1 MRIPSQFNDS
11 SLYRPRRGEKN
22 AKKRTSVPGAADN
35 RRRLIRLGVVLL
47 LVIVMMREARRPG
60 LYQTF
65 FDAQE
70 ETWVEIEPATKPTLA
85 MAQPG
90 EASTD
95 AFANPPANRSA
106 RDASPPSAAATSL
119 AATWDSAPLWVSAM
133 ELSLQQAWIQSLIQ
147 LQSVSRQSGDDRKPV
162 EWVGLSVEQLDAS
175 AERLVSQSP
184 LSESDASDSSA
195 PDNNSQ
201 GSDSQGS
208 EPNAEV
214 LAGLKSLRAC
224 AAAGECDP
232 ESWNQISS
240 WALPLLDAL
249 ETAAFQRV
257 NDGTFW
263 TSTDSDAFYLGLAR
277 SDRLA
282 VDQGVTTG
290 TLPLLQQPEVY
301 RGQTVRLV
309 GRLQL
314 AEKKTAQT
322 NRVAVESY
330 WKLWIIP
337 ADGGI
342 RPTIL
347 MTRQLPEA
355 IADAL
360 TADGSWDRASNP
372 ANPDG
377 QIAAVGRFI
386 KRLPYRSSIG
396 ADLAPVVIGRLVG
409 AKGVAATTDGQPA
422 RNADGGP
429 NADADHVAWITGIL
443 FAVLAGIALAGWLM
457 YRSALDAKRTRILR
471 QQAGDDVQLDLDAL
485 ADHDSDTQ
493 GTPS

>member
-11 SLYRPRRGEKN
+11 SLYRPKRGEGN
-22 AKKRTSVPGAADN
+22 AKKRTSVPGAADS

-70 ETWVEIEPATKPTLA
+70 ETWVEIEPATKPALA
-85 MAQPG
+85 LAQPG
-90 EASTD
+90 DASTD
-95 AFANPPANRSA
+95 AFANPPANRSD

-119 AATWDSAPLWVSAM
+119 AATWDAAPLWVDAM
-133 ELSLQQAWIQSLIQ
+133 ELSLQRAWIESLIQ
-147 LQSVSRQSGDDRKPV
+147 LQSVGRQTVEDQNPV
-162 EWVGLSVEQLDAS
+162 EWVGLSVGQLDAS
-175 AERLVSQSP
+175 AEQLMQQSTQ
-184 LSESDASDSSA
+184 SESDSPESDL
-195 PDNNSQ
+195 NV
-201 GSDSQGS
+201 
-208 EPNAEV
+208 EV
-214 LAGLKSLRAC
+214 LAGLQTLRAC
-224 AAAGECDP
+224 AATGECP
-232 ESWNQISS
+232 PGLWNRISS

-249 ETAAFQRV
+249 ETAAYQRV

-263 TSTDSDAFYLGLAR
+263 TSADSDAFYLGLAR
-277 SDRLA
+277 SDQLA
-282 VDQGVTTG
+282 ANQGVTTG

-314 AEKKTAQT
+314 AEKKIAQT

-342 RPTIL
+342 RPTVL
-347 MTRQLPEA
+347 MTRQLPET
-355 IADAL
+355 IADSL
-360 TADGSWDRASNP
+360 TADGSWNRASNP

-396 ADLAPVVIGRLVG
+396 ADLAPVVVGRLVG

-422 RNADGGP
+422 RNAEGGP
-429 NADADHVAWITGIL
+429 NADIENVAGISGIL
-443 FAVLAGIALAGWLM
+443 LAVLAGIALAGWLM
-457 YRSALDAKRTRILR
+457 YRSALDAKRTRNLR
-471 QQAGDDVQLDLDAL
+471 QQAGDDVKLDLDVL
-485 ADHDSDTQ
+485 ADHDSETQ

>member
-47 LVIVMMREARRPG
+47 LVIVMMREARQPG

-95 AFANPPANRSA
+95 AFANSPANRSA
-106 RDASPPSAAATSL
+106 RDASSPSAAATSL
-119 AATWDSAPLWVSAM
+119 AATWDAAPLWVDAM
-133 ELSLQQAWIQSLIQ
+133 ELSLQRAWIQSLIQ
-147 LQSVSRQSGDDRKPV
+147 LQSVGRHAVDDRTPL

-175 AERLVSQSP
+175 VERLVSQSP

-195 PDNNSQ
+195 PGSDAQ
-201 GSDSQGS
+201 GSDAQGSDAQGS

-214 LAGLKSLRAC
+214 LAGLKTLRGC

-232 ESWNQISS
+232 GLWKRISS

-263 TSTDSDAFYLGLAR
+263 TSADSDAFYLGLAR

-322 NRVAVESY
+322 NRVAIESY

-355 IADAL
+355 IADSL

-422 RNADGGP
+422 KNAEGGP
-429 NADADHVAWITGIL
+429 DADPITSRGSRGFCSRFL
-443 FAVLAGIALAGWLM
+443 PVSRWPDG
-457 YRSALDAKRTRILR
+457 
-471 QQAGDDVQLDLDAL
+471 
-485 ADHDSDTQ
+485 
-493 GTPS
+493 

>member
-47 LVIVMMREARRPG
+47 LVIVVMREARRPG

-70 ETWVEIEPATKPTLA
+70 ETWVEIEPATTPALA
-85 MAQPG
+85 LAQRRD
-90 EASTD
+90 ASSD
-95 AFANPPANRSA
+95 VPANRPAREDANSSA
-106 RDASPPSAAATSL
+106 EETSL
-119 AATWDSAPLWVSAM
+119 AATWDAAPRWVDAM
-133 ELSLQQAWIQSLIQ
+133 ELSLQRSWIQSLIQ
-147 LQSVSRQSGDDRKPV
+147 LRSVGRQSVDDRPPV

-175 AERLVSQSP
+175 VERLMPKSP
-184 LSESDASDSSA
+184 PRESDASDS
-195 PDNNSQ
+195 NSP
-201 GSDSQGS
+201 GSDSPDSQW
-208 EPNAEV
+208 NAEA
-214 LAGLKSLRAC
+214 LAGLQALRAC
-224 AAAGECDP
+224 AAAGECEP
-232 ESWNQISS
+232 GLWNQISS
-240 WALPLLDAL
+240 WAVPLLDAL
-249 ETAAFQRV
+249 ETAAYRRV

-277 SDRLA
+277 SDQLA
-282 VDQGVTTG
+282 ADQGVTTG

-314 AEKKTAQT
+314 AQKKTAQP

-347 MTRQLPEA
+347 MTRQLPAA
-355 IADAL
+355 IADSL
-360 TADGSWDRASNP
+360 TSDGSWDRASNP

-396 ADLAPVVIGRLVG
+396 ADLAPVVIGRLVA
-409 AKGVAATTDGQPA
+409 AKGVATTSDGLAP

-429 NADADHVAWITGIL
+429 DADADHVAWITGIL
-443 FAVLAGIALAGWLM
+443 IAVLAGIALAGWLM
-457 YRSALDAKRTRILR
+457 YRSALDAKRTRNLR
-471 QQAGDDVQLDLDAL
+471 RQAGDDVQLDLDAL
-485 ADHDSDTQ
+485 TNHDSEKQ

>member
-22 AKKRTSVPGAADN
+22 AKKRTSVPGAADS

-47 LVIVMMREARRPG
+47 LVIVVMREARRPG

-65 FDAQE
+65 FDAPE
-70 ETWVEIEPATKPTLA
+70 ETWVEIEPATTPALA
-85 MAQPG
+85 LAEQVD
-90 EASTD
+90 ASSD
-95 AFANPPANRSA
+95 APANRPANRPATRSA
-106 RDASPPSAAATSL
+106 RVASPPSAAATSL
-119 AATWDSAPLWVSAM
+119 AATWDAAPRWVDAM
-133 ELSLQQAWIQSLIQ
+133 ELPLQRAWIQSLIQ
-147 LQSVSRQSGDDRKPV
+147 LQSVGTQSVGTQSVDDRKPV

-175 AERLVSQSP
+175 AEQLMAQSP
-184 LSESDASDSSA
+184 PGSDA
-195 PDNNSQ
+195 P
-201 GSDSQGS
+201 GSDATVGDS
-208 EPNAEV
+208 NVEV
-214 LAGLKSLRAC
+214 LAGLQTLRAC
-224 AAAGECDP
+224 AASGGCASG
-232 ESWNQISS
+232 SWNQISP
-240 WALPLLDAL
+240 WASPLLDAL

-263 TSTDSDAFYLGLAR
+263 TSADSDAFYLGLAR
-277 SDRLA
+277 ADQLA
-282 VDQGVTTG
+282 ADQGVTTG

-347 MTRQLPEA
+347 MTRQLPKT
-355 IADAL
+355 IADCL
-360 TADGSWDRASNP
+360 TSDGSWDRASHP

-409 AKGVAATTDGQPA
+409 AKGVATTTDGQA
-422 RNADGGP
+422 AKNADGGP
-429 NADADHVAWITGIL
+429 DADADHVAGITGIL

-457 YRSALDAKRTRILR
+457 YRSALDAKRTRNLR
-471 QQAGDDVQLDLDAL
+471 QQAGDDVKLDLVAL
-485 ADHDSDTQ
+485 TDHDSEKQ
-493 GTPS
+493 GPPS